1 MAIVGAEEI
10 FKKISSQIDSQF
22 PGFIR
27 EEGPNFVA
35 FLKAYYEYMEQDG
48 NVVSR
53 TRQFYDIQD
62 IDRSEEHTS
71 ELQSH

>member
-27 EEGPNFVA
+27 EEEIGRAHV
-35 FLKAYYEYMEQDG
+35 
-48 NVVSR
+48 
-53 TRQFYDIQD
+53 
-62 IDRSEEHTS
+62 
-71 ELQSH
+71 

>member
-62 IDRSEEHTS
+62 IDRTVDEIGRAHV
-71 ELQSH
+71 